1 MALKPYKEDDAR
13 RNFYFIN
20 IDEDGQES
28 TGDSGR
34 ALVTTVVP
42 DLKDPDPEP
51 APDPIPT
58 PNPHPSPDPDLSDKK
73 ENSDDNYGKDY
84 YASDISY
91 SDRPKFTEIP
101 KEQDLFSEI
110 LLKIPRL
117 GNKIMLAMESANH
130 ELLAAVSYGLGHIAS
145 STKDDEDRQKS

>member
-1 MALKPYKEDDAR
+1 M
-13 RNFYFIN
+13 
-20 IDEDGQES
+20 
-28 TGDSGR
+28 T
-34 ALVTTVVP
+34 
-42 DLKDPDPEP
+42 
-51 APDPIPT
+51 
-58 PNPHPSPDPDLSDKK
+58 KK

-91 SDRPKFTEIP
+91 SDRPKFTEVP

-117 GNKIMLAMESANH
+117 GNKIMLAMENANH

-145 STKDDEDRQKS
+145 TTKDDEDIQKS